1 MVSQVLVEELKMI
14 IKEDYKVE
22 LQPEEASEIA
32 NTLVQFFTLLEK
44 IESENYAGQEGEVN
58 G

>member
-14 IKEDYKVE
+14 IKEDYQVE

-32 NTLVQFFTLLEK
+32 NSLVSFFNLLLK
-44 IESENYAGQEGEVN
+44 LESEND
-58 G
+58 

>member
-14 IKEDYKVE
+14 IKEDYQVE

-32 NTLVQFFTLLEK
+32 NSLVNFFNLFTK
-44 IESENYAGQEGEVN
+44 IEYENQ
-58 G
+58 

>member
-1 MVSQVLVEELKMI
+1 MVSQELLEELKMI
-14 IKEDYKVE
+14 IKEDYQVE

-32 NTLVQFFTLLEK
+32 NTLVHFFTLLEK
-44 IESENYAGQEGEVN
+44 MESENYAEQGGEIN

>member
-14 IKEDYKVE
+14 IKEDYQVE

-32 NTLVQFFTLLEK
+32 NSLVSFFNLLLK
-44 IESENYAGQEGEVN
+44 LESENE
-58 G
+58 